1 MQLTSF
7 KTCSI
12 CSLFLNLKTS
22 CKHSFLNYSVLK
34 HLLSINFMPNMRDKM
49 GSSLDI
55 VMSSQYSQ
63 SHSEGKDSSNNP
75 MISFAPNSGW
85 VSSQKNMK
93 GRQNNQNIQFT
104 RHLQFQ
110 ANLGLPEHDFSP
122 PPRFSFLL

>member
-1 MQLTSF
+1 
-7 KTCSI
+7 
-12 CSLFLNLKTS
+12 
-22 CKHSFLNYSVLK
+22 
-34 HLLSINFMPNMRDKM
+34 MPNMRDKM

-110 ANLGLPEHDFSP
+110 ANLGLPEQDFSP